1 MCNLNHF
8 IGFLIHGI
16 VILPHCPLQYQL
28 YLYELATDIVSLSA
42 LFAQILVWLKFL
54 ACLVIILFAGTKLAR
69 YGDIIA
75 EKTGLGGIWIGMVL
89 LAAITSA
96 PELITGVSSAAL
108 VKLPDLALGTLL
120 GSCMFNLTIL
130 ALLDMLHRRTPVLSE
145 VKLRHIASAGIGILL
160 AAIAGGSIFAGE
172 RLSGLRLGWVGV
184 PSIIILILYLAA
196 MWRMFRFERN
206 HPPPLNNATP
216 QYEQEST
223 KALYFK
229 FALAAAA
236 VIGAGIWV
244 SFIGDEIT
252 RTYDWSA
259 SFVGTLFIA
268 ITTSMPELVVAI
280 AAFRIGAIDMA
291 VADILGANMLDLAH
305 LFTVDLFYSQ
315 GPILSSVS
323 SVHLIT
329 AGVIM
334 VMNLL
339 VIIGCRFRQKGKTFI
354 VISWYTPALIGLYI
368 FGAYALFKGIG
379 LG

>member
-1 MCNLNHF
+1 M
-8 IGFLIHGI
+8 
-16 VILPHCPLQYQL
+16 
-28 YLYELATDIVSLSA
+28 LYELALDIVSLSA
-42 LFAQILVWLKFL
+42 LFAQVLVWLKFL

-69 YGDIIA
+69 YGDVIA
-75 EKTGLGGIWIGMVL
+75 EKTGLGGIWIGLVL

-96 PELITGVSSAAL
+96 PELVTGVSSAAL
-108 VKLPDLALGTLL
+108 VGLPDLALGTLL

-130 ALLDMLHRRTPVLSE
+130 ALLDILHRHTPVLSE
-145 VKLRHIASAGIGILL
+145 VRLRHVASACVGILL
-160 AAIAGGSIFAGE
+160 IAIASSSIFAGE

-216 QYEQEST
+216 QYGKNSM

-229 FALAAAA
+229 FVLAAAA
-236 VIGAGIWV
+236 VIGAGIWI

-252 RTYDWSA
+252 STYGWSA
-259 SFVGTLFIA
+259 SFVGTLFLA
-268 ITTSMPELVVAI
+268 ITTSMPELVVTV
-280 AAFRIGAIDMA
+280 AALRLGAIDMA
-291 VADILGANMLDLAH
+291 VADILGANMLDIAH

-323 SVHLIT
+323 NVHLIT
-329 AGVIM
+329 SGVIM
-334 VMNLL
+334 VMSLL
-339 VIIGCRFRQKGKTFI
+339 VIIGCGFRQKRKTFI

-368 FGAYALFKGIG
+368 TGAYALFKGIG
-379 LG
+379 LD